1 MVPRKKKK
9 FGVGISDLR
18 GGYIMHEKFLTVK
31 KSVGWVIYTVGPLGV
46 VWEKK
51 IFDGKKGMTCALFN

>member
-1 MVPRKKKK
+1 
-9 FGVGISDLR
+9 
-18 GGYIMHEKFLTVK
+18 MHEKFLTVK

-51 IFDGKKGMTCALFN
+51 IFDGKKGMTCALFY